1 MLTEYGLRTLKGLNT
16 IRDWKRNR
24 SWVNRGV
31 KVLGAFSQAQ
41 IEDLKETY
49 PNLSSTISRLWNKV
63 EEGRKRAAKKQALNN
78 FSGSELFNDI
88 YLPIIDEIAPTLETW
103 ADHFIKWKK
112 TDVFSSADLFEYYSD
127 ANRSTPK
134 ERRELYASRRYQ
146 TLKNAYYMSRNEKSL
161 NDFLDSEREKFIKNE
176 QDKVATLI
184 LRTIDKVGGGV
195 LRKLK

>member
-112 TDVFSSADLFEYYSD
+112 TD
-127 ANRSTPK
+127 
-134 ERRELYASRRYQ
+134 
-146 TLKNAYYMSRNEKSL
+146 
-161 NDFLDSEREKFIKNE
+161 SEREKFIKNE

-184 LRTIDKVGGGV
+184 LRTIDKVGGGGY
-195 LRKLK
+195 